1 MTQEKLP
8 HRKELCLQSEHSGE
22 LCYHLSIYKNFLRG
36 MFMKTKEKICRR
48 KSLLWSMLFL
58 LLFGWFLPLLL
69 TNGIMSIMATRKV
82 HTQIDR
88 SVTTSMEKAVEI
100 MELQLAESETA
111 SKNASYLNVIREAY
125 LTYQDGGN
133 RRDFQTTV
141 FTFLEQQY
149 MFHKNCQAV
158 NLVFREYPD
167 DIYYTY
173 NNSTGGTYR
182 DITYFKTYV
191 AKDLLEEMD
200 DLDTRTELRS
210 YDGRLYMIRNLVDS
224 KFHPFAIL
232 AIELNEESLMESLKS
247 VWGYENAV
255 VYLDGTYALSLEGG
269 DSLHYGE
276 EQQNRL
282 AENDSFIE
290 HASGRQNPYV
300 YKRLKLYHSTLDCVV
315 ELDRSAIYAEIKT
328 IRYVYGILAVFALP
342 LVFIIY
348 NFLNKRVNRP
358 VQDLIKVFDV
368 VRAGEY
374 GTQIENMAN
383 SEEFYHMEESFNY
396 MSSQLKQQFDKI
408 YMEEI
413 ALRDAKIMALQSQIN
428 PHFLNN
434 TLEIINWEARL
445 NGNMRVSQ
453 MIEALSTMLEA
464 TMNRKADPYNTV
476 AEEMEYVD
484 AYLYII
490 TQRYGEK
497 FTCRKEI
504 DESLL
509 NYKIPRLIVQ
519 PIAEN
524 AIEHGMSI
532 TREGELVIR
541 LYRKREDLL
550 CIEIENN
557 RPLSEEDQAKIHK
570 LLKEEP
576 NPQKEHR
583 VSLGIRNVDQRLRM
597 MYGPECGLFIS
608 NNKNNHTVST
618 ILVKIDEGRQQ

>member
-1 MTQEKLP
+1 
-8 HRKELCLQSEHSGE
+8 
-22 LCYHLSIYKNFLRG
+22 
-36 MFMKTKEKICRR
+36 
-48 KSLLWSMLFL
+48 
-58 LLFGWFLPLLL
+58 
-69 TNGIMSIMATRKV
+69 
-82 HTQIDR
+82 
-88 SVTTSMEKAVEI
+88 
-100 MELQLAESETA
+100 
-111 SKNASYLNVIREAY
+111 
-125 LTYQDGGN
+125 
-133 RRDFQTTV
+133 
-141 FTFLEQQY
+141 
-149 MFHKNCQAV
+149 
-158 NLVFREYPD
+158 
-167 DIYYTY
+167 
-173 NNSTGGTYR
+173 
-182 DITYFKTYV
+182 
-191 AKDLLEEMD
+191 
-200 DLDTRTELRS
+200 
-210 YDGRLYMIRNLVDS
+210 
-224 KFHPFAIL
+224 
-232 AIELNEESLMESLKS
+232 
-247 VWGYENAV
+247 
-255 VYLDGTYALSLEGG
+255 
-269 DSLHYGE
+269 
-276 EQQNRL
+276 
-282 AENDSFIE
+282 
-290 HASGRQNPYV
+290 
-300 YKRLKLYHSTLDCVV
+300 
-315 ELDRSAIYAEIKT
+315 
-328 IRYVYGILAVFALP
+328 
-342 LVFIIY
+342 
-348 NFLNKRVNRP
+348 
-358 VQDLIKVFDV
+358 
-368 VRAGEY
+368 
-374 GTQIENMAN
+374 
-383 SEEFYHMEESFNY
+383 

-570 LLKEEP
+570 LLKEGP

>member
-1 MTQEKLP
+1 
-8 HRKELCLQSEHSGE
+8 
-22 LCYHLSIYKNFLRG
+22 

-58 LLFGWFLPLLL
+58 LLFGWFLPLLV

-88 SVTTSMEKAVEI
+88 SVTTSMEKAAEI

-167 DIYYTY
+167 DIYYTC

-255 VYLDGTYALSLEGG
+255 VYLDGTYALSMEGG

-570 LLKEEP
+570 LLKEGP

-618 ILVKIDEGRQQ
+618 ILVKIDE

>member
-1 MTQEKLP
+1 
-8 HRKELCLQSEHSGE
+8 
-22 LCYHLSIYKNFLRG
+22 

-255 VYLDGTYALSLEGG
+255 VYLDGTYALSLERG

-408 YMEEI
+408 YVEEI

-570 LLKEEP
+570 LLKEGP

>member
-1 MTQEKLP
+1 
-8 HRKELCLQSEHSGE
+8 
-22 LCYHLSIYKNFLRG
+22 
-36 MFMKTKEKICRR
+36 MKTKEKICRR

-58 LLFGWFLPLLL
+58 LLFGWFLPLLV

-88 SVTTSMEKAVEI
+88 SVTTSMEKAAEI

-200 DLDTRTELRS
+200 DLDTRTELLS

-255 VYLDGTYALSLEGG
+255 VYLDGTYALSMEGG

-570 LLKEEP
+570 LLKEGP

>member
-1 MTQEKLP
+1 
-8 HRKELCLQSEHSGE
+8 
-22 LCYHLSIYKNFLRG
+22 

-182 DITYFKTYV
+182 DITYFQTYV
-191 AKDLLEEMD
+191 AKDLLAAMD

>member
-1 MTQEKLP
+1 
-8 HRKELCLQSEHSGE
+8 
-22 LCYHLSIYKNFLRG
+22 

-158 NLVFREYPD
+158 NMVFREYPD

-348 NFLNKRVNRP
+348 NFLDKRVGRP

-408 YMEEI
+408 YMEDI

>member
-1 MTQEKLP
+1 
-8 HRKELCLQSEHSGE
+8 
-22 LCYHLSIYKNFLRG
+22 
-36 MFMKTKEKICRR
+36 MKTKEKICRR

-88 SVTTSMEKAVEI
+88 SVTSSMEKAAEI

-125 LTYQDGGN
+125 LTYLEGGS

-149 MFHKNCQAV
+149 MFHKNCQSV

-191 AKDLLEEMD
+191 AEDLLEEMD

-232 AIELNEESLMESLKS
+232 AIELNEESLLESLKS
-247 VWGYENAV
+247 VWGYENAA
-255 VYLDGTYALSLEGG
+255 VYLDGTYALSMEGDDG
-269 DSLHYGE
+269 LHYGE
-276 EQQNRL
+276 AQQKQL
-282 AENDSFIE
+282 AENGSFIE

-315 ELDRSAIYAEIKT
+315 ELDRSAIYAEITT

-597 MYGPECGLFIS
+597 MYGPECGLFIT
-608 NNKNNHTVST
+608 NNKSNHTVST

>member
-1 MTQEKLP
+1 
-8 HRKELCLQSEHSGE
+8 
-22 LCYHLSIYKNFLRG
+22 
-36 MFMKTKEKICRR
+36 MKTKEQICRR

-88 SVTTSMEKAVEI
+88 SVTTSMEKAAEI

-182 DITYFKTYV
+182 DIIYFKTYV

-247 VWGYENAV
+247 VWGYENAA
-255 VYLDGTYALSLEGG
+255 VYLDGTYALSMEGDDG
-269 DSLHYGE
+269 LHYGE
-276 EQQNRL
+276 EQQNQL
-282 AENDSFIE
+282 AENGSFIE

-570 LLKEEP
+570 LLSEEP

-618 ILVKIDEGRQQ
+618 ILVKIDERRQQ

>member
-1 MTQEKLP
+1 
-8 HRKELCLQSEHSGE
+8 
-22 LCYHLSIYKNFLRG
+22 
-36 MFMKTKEKICRR
+36 
-48 KSLLWSMLFL
+48 MLFL

-88 SVTTSMEKAVEI
+88 SVTTSMEKAAEI

-125 LTYQDGGN
+125 LTYQNGGN

-232 AIELNEESLMESLKS
+232 AIELNEESLLESLKS
-247 VWGYENAV
+247 VWGYENAA
-255 VYLDGTYALSLEGG
+255 VYLDGTYALSMEGDDG
-269 DSLHYGE
+269 LHYGE
-276 EQQNRL
+276 AQQKQL
-282 AENDSFIE
+282 AENGSFIE

-315 ELDRSAIYAEIKT
+315 ELDRSAIYAEITT

-597 MYGPECGLFIS
+597 MYGPECGLFIT
-608 NNKNNHTVST
+608 NNKSNHTVST

>member
-1 MTQEKLP
+1 
-8 HRKELCLQSEHSGE
+8 
-22 LCYHLSIYKNFLRG
+22 

-618 ILVKIDEGRQQ
+618 ILVKIDEEGRQQ

>member
-1 MTQEKLP
+1 
-8 HRKELCLQSEHSGE
+8 
-22 LCYHLSIYKNFLRG
+22 
-36 MFMKTKEKICRR
+36 MKTKEKICRR

-69 TNGIMSIMATRKV
+69 TNGIMSNMAARKV
-82 HTQIDR
+82 HTQIER
-88 SVTTSMEKAVEI
+88 SVTSSMEKAAEI

-125 LTYQDGGN
+125 LAYIAGGS

-149 MFHKNCQAV
+149 MFNKNCQSV

-182 DITYFKTYV
+182 DIIYFKTYV
-191 AKDLLEEMD
+191 AEDLLEQMD

-247 VWGYENAV
+247 VWGYENAM
-255 VYLDGTYALSLEGG
+255 VYLDGTYVLSLEGG

-276 EQQNRL
+276 EQQNQL
-282 AENDSFIE
+282 AENGNFIE

-315 ELDRSAIYAEIKT
+315 ELDRSAIYAEITT
-328 IRYVYGILAVFALP
+328 IRYVYGILAVFAVP

-348 NFLNKRVNRP
+348 NFLNKWVNRP

-453 MIEALSTMLEA
+453 MIDALSTMLEA

-570 LLKEEP
+570 LLNEEP

-597 MYGPECGLFIS
+597 MYGPECGLFIT
-608 NNKNNHTVST
+608 NNKNNHTVSI

>member
-1 MTQEKLP
+1 
-8 HRKELCLQSEHSGE
+8 
-22 LCYHLSIYKNFLRG
+22 
-36 MFMKTKEKICRR
+36 MKTKEKICRR

-58 LLFGWFLPLLL
+58 LLFGWFLPLLV

-88 SVTTSMEKAVEI
+88 SVTTSMEKAAEI

-191 AKDLLEEMD
+191 AKNLLEEMD

-255 VYLDGTYALSLEGG
+255 VYLDGTYALSMEGG

-570 LLKEEP
+570 LLKEGP

>member
-1 MTQEKLP
+1 
-8 HRKELCLQSEHSGE
+8 
-22 LCYHLSIYKNFLRG
+22 
-36 MFMKTKEKICRR
+36 MKTKEKICRR

-88 SVTTSMEKAVEI
+88 SVTSSMEKAAEI

-125 LTYQDGGN
+125 LTYLEGGS

-149 MFHKNCQAV
+149 MFHKNCQSV

-191 AKDLLEEMD
+191 AEDLLEEMD

-232 AIELNEESLMESLKS
+232 AIELNEESLLESLKS
-247 VWGYENAV
+247 VWGYENAA
-255 VYLDGTYALSLEGG
+255 VYLDGTYALSMEGDDG
-269 DSLHYGE
+269 LHYGE
-276 EQQNRL
+276 AQQKQL
-282 AENDSFIE
+282 AENGSFIE

-315 ELDRSAIYAEIKT
+315 ELDRSAIYAEITT
-328 IRYVYGILAVFALP
+328 IRYVYGILAAFALP

-597 MYGPECGLFIS
+597 MYGPECGLFIT
-608 NNKNNHTVST
+608 NNKSNHTVST

>member
-1 MTQEKLP
+1 
-8 HRKELCLQSEHSGE
+8 
-22 LCYHLSIYKNFLRG
+22 
-36 MFMKTKEKICRR
+36 
-48 KSLLWSMLFL
+48 MLFL
-58 LLFGWFLPLLL
+58 LLFGWFLPLLV

-88 SVTTSMEKAVEI
+88 SVTTSMEKAAEI

-191 AKDLLEEMD
+191 AEDLLEEMD

-232 AIELNEESLMESLKS
+232 AIELNEESLLESLKS

-255 VYLDGTYALSLEGG
+255 VYLDGTYALSMEGG
-269 DSLHYGE
+269 DGLHYGE
-276 EQQNRL
+276 EQQNQL
-282 AENDSFIE
+282 AENGSFIE

-315 ELDRSAIYAEIKT
+315 ELDRSAIYAEITT
-328 IRYVYGILAVFALP
+328 IRYVYGILAVFAVP

-413 ALRDAKIMALQSQIN
+413 ALRDARIMALQSQIN

-557 RPLSEEDQAKIHK
+557 RALSEEDQAKIHK

-618 ILVKIDEGRQQ
+618 ILVKIDERRQQ

>member
-1 MTQEKLP
+1 MDYHNLVKEMVTQWRTVLSSFYIQIFSEGDVHEDK
-8 HRKELCLQSEHSGE
+8 RKNMQTEILAME
-22 LCYHLSIYKNFLRG
+22 YA
-36 MFMKTKEKICRR
+36 
-48 KSLLWSMLFL
+48 FL

-69 TNGIMSIMATRKV
+69 TNGIMSNMAARKV
-82 HTQIDR
+82 HTQIER
-88 SVTTSMEKAVEI
+88 SVTSSMEKAAEI

-125 LTYQDGGN
+125 LAYIAGGS

-149 MFHKNCQAV
+149 MFNKNCQSV

-182 DITYFKTYV
+182 DIIYFKTYV
-191 AKDLLEEMD
+191 AEDLLEQMD

-247 VWGYENAV
+247 VWGYENAM
-255 VYLDGTYALSLEGG
+255 VYLDGTYVLSLEGG

-276 EQQNRL
+276 EQQNQL
-282 AENDSFIE
+282 AENGNFIE

-315 ELDRSAIYAEIKT
+315 ELDRSAIYAEITT
-328 IRYVYGILAVFALP
+328 IRYVYGILAVFAVP

-348 NFLNKRVNRP
+348 NFLNKWVNRP

-570 LLKEEP
+570 LLNEEP

-597 MYGPECGLFIS
+597 MYGPECGLFIT
-608 NNKNNHTVST
+608 NNK
-618 ILVKIDEGRQQ
+618 IIIRLV

>member
-1 MTQEKLP
+1 
-8 HRKELCLQSEHSGE
+8 
-22 LCYHLSIYKNFLRG
+22 
-36 MFMKTKEKICRR
+36 MKTKEKICRR

-58 LLFGWFLPLLL
+58 LLFGWFLPLLV

-88 SVTTSMEKAVEI
+88 SVTTSMEKAAEI

-125 LTYQDGGN
+125 LTYQNGGN

-255 VYLDGTYALSLEGG
+255 VYLDGTYALSMEGG

-570 LLKEEP
+570 LLKEGP

>member
-1 MTQEKLP
+1 
-8 HRKELCLQSEHSGE
+8 
-22 LCYHLSIYKNFLRG
+22 
-36 MFMKTKEKICRR
+36 MKTKEKICRR

-182 DITYFKTYV
+182 DITYFRTYV
-191 AKDLLEEMD
+191 AKDLLEEM
-200 DLDTRTELRS
+200 DTRTELRS

-570 LLKEEP
+570 LLKEGP

-597 MYGPECGLFIS
+597 MYGPECGLFIT

>member
-1 MTQEKLP
+1 
-8 HRKELCLQSEHSGE
+8 
-22 LCYHLSIYKNFLRG
+22 

-88 SVTTSMEKAVEI
+88 SVTSSMEKAAEI

-125 LTYQDGGN
+125 LTYLAGGS

-149 MFHKNCQAV
+149 MFNKNCQSV

-191 AKDLLEEMD
+191 AEDLLEEMN

-315 ELDRSAIYAEIKT
+315 ELDQSAIYAEIKT

-368 VRAGEY
+368 VRAREY

>member
-1 MTQEKLP
+1 
-8 HRKELCLQSEHSGE
+8 
-22 LCYHLSIYKNFLRG
+22 

-58 LLFGWFLPLLL
+58 LLFGWFLPLLV

-255 VYLDGTYALSLEGG
+255 VYLDGTYALSMEGG

-570 LLKEEP
+570 LLKEGP

>member
-1 MTQEKLP
+1 
-8 HRKELCLQSEHSGE
+8 
-22 LCYHLSIYKNFLRG
+22 

-125 LTYQDGGN
+125 LTYQNGGN

-269 DSLHYGE
+269 DSVRYGE

-570 LLKEEP
+570 LLKEGP

>member
-1 MTQEKLP
+1 
-8 HRKELCLQSEHSGE
+8 
-22 LCYHLSIYKNFLRG
+22 
-36 MFMKTKEKICRR
+36 MKTKEQICRR

-88 SVTTSMEKAVEI
+88 SVTTSMEKAAEI

-232 AIELNEESLMESLKS
+232 AIELNEESLLESLKS
-247 VWGYENAV
+247 VWGYENAA
-255 VYLDGTYALSLEGG
+255 VYLDGTYALSLEGDDG
-269 DSLHYGE
+269 LHYGE
-276 EQQNRL
+276 EQQDQL
-282 AENDSFIE
+282 AENGSFIE

-570 LLKEEP
+570 LLSEEP

-618 ILVKIDEGRQQ
+618 ILVKIDERRQQ

>member
-1 MTQEKLP
+1 
-8 HRKELCLQSEHSGE
+8 
-22 LCYHLSIYKNFLRG
+22 

-88 SVTTSMEKAVEI
+88 SVTSSMEKAAEI

-125 LTYQDGGN
+125 LTYLAGGS

-149 MFHKNCQAV
+149 MFNKNCQSV

-191 AKDLLEEMD
+191 AEDLLEEMN

-315 ELDRSAIYAEIKT
+315 ELDQSAIYAEIKT

-570 LLKEEP
+570 LLKEGP

>member
-1 MTQEKLP
+1 
-8 HRKELCLQSEHSGE
+8 
-22 LCYHLSIYKNFLRG
+22 

-58 LLFGWFLPLLL
+58 LLFGWFLPLLV

-88 SVTTSMEKAVEI
+88 SVTTSMEKAAEI

-255 VYLDGTYALSLEGG
+255 VYLDGTYALSMEGG

-557 RPLSEEDQAKIHK
+557 RALSEEDQAKIHK
-570 LLKEEP
+570 LLNEEP

-608 NNKNNHTVST
+608 NNKNNHTVSI

>member
-1 MTQEKLP
+1 
-8 HRKELCLQSEHSGE
+8 
-22 LCYHLSIYKNFLRG
+22 
-36 MFMKTKEKICRR
+36 MFMKTKEKICKR

-69 TNGIMSIMATRKV
+69 TNGIMSNMAARKV
-82 HTQIDR
+82 HTQIER
-88 SVTTSMEKAVEI
+88 SVTSSMEKAAEI

-125 LTYQDGGN
+125 LAYIAGGS

-149 MFHKNCQAV
+149 MFNKNCQSV

-182 DITYFKTYV
+182 DIIYFKTYV
-191 AKDLLEEMD
+191 AEDLLEQMD

-247 VWGYENAV
+247 VWGYENAM
-255 VYLDGTYALSLEGG
+255 VYLDGTYVLSLEGG

-276 EQQNRL
+276 EQQNQL
-282 AENDSFIE
+282 AENGNFIE

-315 ELDRSAIYAEIKT
+315 ELDRSAIYAEITT
-328 IRYVYGILAVFALP
+328 IRYVYGILAVFAVP

-348 NFLNKRVNRP
+348 NFLNKWVNRP

-570 LLKEEP
+570 LLNEEP

-597 MYGPECGLFIS
+597 MYGPECGLFIT
-608 NNKNNHTVST
+608 NNKNNHTVS
-618 ILVKIDEGRQQ
+618 IIWVKIDEGRQQ

>member
-1 MTQEKLP
+1 
-8 HRKELCLQSEHSGE
+8 
-22 LCYHLSIYKNFLRG
+22 

-88 SVTTSMEKAVEI
+88 SVTSSMEKAAEI

-125 LTYQDGGN
+125 LTYLAGGS

-191 AKDLLEEMD
+191 AEDLLEEMD

>member
-1 MTQEKLP
+1 
-8 HRKELCLQSEHSGE
+8 
-22 LCYHLSIYKNFLRG
+22 
-36 MFMKTKEKICRR
+36 MKTKEKICRR

-88 SVTTSMEKAVEI
+88 SVTTSMEKAAEI

-125 LTYQDGGN
+125 LTYQNGGN

-383 SEEFYHMEESFNY
+383 SEEFYHIEESFNY

-524 AIEHGMSI
+524 AIENGMSI

-570 LLKEEP
+570 LLKEGP

>member
-1 MTQEKLP
+1 MVTQWRTVLSSFYIQIFSEGDVHEDK
-8 HRKELCLQSEHSGE
+8 RKNMQTEILAME
-22 LCYHLSIYKNFLRG
+22 YA
-36 MFMKTKEKICRR
+36 
-48 KSLLWSMLFL
+48 FL

-69 TNGIMSIMATRKV
+69 TNGIMSNMAARKV
-82 HTQIDR
+82 HTQIER
-88 SVTTSMEKAVEI
+88 SVTSSMEKAAEI

-125 LTYQDGGN
+125 LAYIAGGS

-149 MFHKNCQAV
+149 MFNKNCQSV

-182 DITYFKTYV
+182 DIIYFKTYV
-191 AKDLLEEMD
+191 AEDLLEQMD

-247 VWGYENAV
+247 VWGYENAM
-255 VYLDGTYALSLEGG
+255 VYLDGTYVLSLEGG

-276 EQQNRL
+276 EQQNQL
-282 AENDSFIE
+282 AENGNFIE

-315 ELDRSAIYAEIKT
+315 ELDRSAIYAEITT
-328 IRYVYGILAVFALP
+328 IRYVYGILAVFAVP

-348 NFLNKRVNRP
+348 NFLNKWVNRP

-570 LLKEEP
+570 LLNEEP

-597 MYGPECGLFIS
+597 MYGPECGLFIT
-608 NNKNNHTVST
+608 NNKNNHTVSI

>member
-1 MTQEKLP
+1 
-8 HRKELCLQSEHSGE
+8 
-22 LCYHLSIYKNFLRG
+22 

-88 SVTTSMEKAVEI
+88 SVTTSMEKAAEI

-125 LTYQDGGN
+125 LTYQNGGN

-255 VYLDGTYALSLEGG
+255 VYLDGTYALSMEGG

-570 LLKEEP
+570 LLKEGP

>member
-1 MTQEKLP
+1 ML
-8 HRKELCLQSEHSGE
+8 
-22 LCYHLSIYKNFLRG
+22 
-36 MFMKTKEKICRR
+36 MKKKEKICRR

-88 SVTTSMEKAVEI
+88 SVTSSMEKAAEI

-125 LTYQDGGN
+125 LTYLAGGS

-149 MFHKNCQAV
+149 MFNKNCQSV

-191 AKDLLEEMD
+191 AEDLLEEMD

-315 ELDRSAIYAEIKT
+315 ELDQSAIYAEIKT

-524 AIEHGMSI
+524 AIEHGMNI

>member
-1 MTQEKLP
+1 
-8 HRKELCLQSEHSGE
+8 
-22 LCYHLSIYKNFLRG
+22 

-88 SVTTSMEKAVEI
+88 SVTTSMEKAAEI

-255 VYLDGTYALSLEGG
+255 VYLDGTYALSMEGG

-282 AENDSFIE
+282 AENGSFIE

-557 RPLSEEDQAKIHK
+557 RALSEEDQAKIHK

-597 MYGPECGLFIS
+597 MYGPECGLFIT

-618 ILVKIDEGRQQ
+618 ILVKIDERRQQ

>member
-1 MTQEKLP
+1 
-8 HRKELCLQSEHSGE
+8 
-22 LCYHLSIYKNFLRG
+22 

-58 LLFGWFLPLLL
+58 LLFGWFLPLLV

-88 SVTTSMEKAVEI
+88 SVTTSMEKAAEI

-173 NNSTGGTYR
+173 NNSTGETYR

-255 VYLDGTYALSLEGG
+255 VYLDGTYALSMEGG

-570 LLKEEP
+570 LLKEGP

>member
-1 MTQEKLP
+1 
-8 HRKELCLQSEHSGE
+8 
-22 LCYHLSIYKNFLRG
+22 
-36 MFMKTKEKICRR
+36 
-48 KSLLWSMLFL
+48 MLFL

-88 SVTTSMEKAVEI
+88 SVTTSMEKAAEI

-125 LTYQDGGN
+125 LTYQNGGN

-374 GTQIENMAN
+374 GTQIENMA
-383 SEEFYHMEESFNY
+383 
-396 MSSQLKQQFDKI
+396 
-408 YMEEI
+408 
-413 ALRDAKIMALQSQIN
+413 LRDAKIMALQSQIN

>member
-1 MTQEKLP
+1 
-8 HRKELCLQSEHSGE
+8 
-22 LCYHLSIYKNFLRG
+22 
-36 MFMKTKEKICRR
+36 MKTKEKICRR

-69 TNGIMSIMATRKV
+69 TNGIMSNMAARKV
-82 HTQIDR
+82 HTQIER
-88 SVTTSMEKAVEI
+88 SVTSSMEKAAEI

-125 LTYQDGGN
+125 LAYIAGGS

-149 MFHKNCQAV
+149 MFNKNCQSV

-182 DITYFKTYV
+182 DIIYFKTYV
-191 AKDLLEEMD
+191 AEDLLEQMD
-200 DLDTRTELRS
+200 DLDTWTELRS

-247 VWGYENAV
+247 VWGYENAM

-276 EQQNRL
+276 EQQNQL
-282 AENDSFIE
+282 AENGSFIE
-290 HASGRQNPYV
+290 YASGRQNPYV

-315 ELDRSAIYAEIKT
+315 ELDRSAIYAEITT
-328 IRYVYGILAVFALP
+328 IRYVYGILAVFAVP

-348 NFLNKRVNRP
+348 NFLNKWVNRP

-557 RPLSEEDQAKIHK
+557 RALSEEDQAKIHK
-570 LLKEEP
+570 LLNEEP

-597 MYGPECGLFIS
+597 MYGPECGLFIT

-618 ILVKIDEGRQQ
+618 ILVKIDEERQQ

>member
-1 MTQEKLP
+1 
-8 HRKELCLQSEHSGE
+8 
-22 LCYHLSIYKNFLRG
+22 

-58 LLFGWFLPLLL
+58 LLFGWFLPLLV

-88 SVTTSMEKAVEI
+88 SVTTSMEKAAEI

-255 VYLDGTYALSLEGG
+255 VYLDGTYALSMEGG

-570 LLKEEP
+570 LLKEGP

-618 ILVKIDEGRQQ
+618 ILVKIYEGRQQ

>member
-1 MTQEKLP
+1 
-8 HRKELCLQSEHSGE
+8 
-22 LCYHLSIYKNFLRG
+22 
-36 MFMKTKEKICRR
+36 
-48 KSLLWSMLFL
+48 MLFL

-88 SVTTSMEKAVEI
+88 SVTTSMEKAAEI

-255 VYLDGTYALSLEGG
+255 VYLDGTHALSPEGG

-276 EQQNRL
+276 EQQNQL
-282 AENDSFIE
+282 AENGSFIE

-464 TMNRKADPYNTV
+464 TMNRKANPYNTV

-557 RPLSEEDQAKIHK
+557 RALSEEDQAKIHK
-570 LLKEEP
+570 LLNEEP

>member
-1 MTQEKLP
+1 
-8 HRKELCLQSEHSGE
+8 
-22 LCYHLSIYKNFLRG
+22 
-36 MFMKTKEKICRR
+36 MKTKEKICRR

-576 NPQKEHR
+576 NPKKEHR
-583 VSLGIRNVDQRLRM
+583 GSLGIRNGDQRLRM

>member
-1 MTQEKLP
+1 
-8 HRKELCLQSEHSGE
+8 
-22 LCYHLSIYKNFLRG
+22 

-58 LLFGWFLPLLL
+58 LLFGWFLPLLV

-276 EQQNRL
+276 EQQNQL
-282 AENDSFIE
+282 AENGSFIE

>member
-1 MTQEKLP
+1 
-8 HRKELCLQSEHSGE
+8 
-22 LCYHLSIYKNFLRG
+22 

-88 SVTTSMEKAVEI
+88 SVTTSMEKAAEI

-255 VYLDGTYALSLEGG
+255 VYLDGTYALSMEGG

-276 EQQNRL
+276 EQQKRL
-282 AENDSFIE
+282 AENGSFIE

-557 RPLSEEDQAKIHK
+557 RALSEEDQAKIRK

>member
-1 MTQEKLP
+1 
-8 HRKELCLQSEHSGE
+8 
-22 LCYHLSIYKNFLRG
+22 
-36 MFMKTKEKICRR
+36 MKTKEKICRR

-69 TNGIMSIMATRKV
+69 TNGIMSTMATRKV
-82 HTQIDR
+82 HTQINR
-88 SVTTSMEKAVEI
+88 SVTSSMEKAAEI

-125 LTYQDGGN
+125 LAYIAGGS

-149 MFHKNCQAV
+149 MFNKNCQSV

-191 AKDLLEEMD
+191 AEDLLEEMD

-232 AIELNEESLMESLKS
+232 AIELNEESLLESLKS
-247 VWGYENAV
+247 VWGYENAM
-255 VYLDGTYALSLEGG
+255 VYLDGTYVLSLEGG

-276 EQQNRL
+276 EQQNQL
-282 AENDSFIE
+282 AENGSFIE

-315 ELDRSAIYAEIKT
+315 ELDRSAIYAEITT
-328 IRYVYGILAVFALP
+328 IRYVYGILAVFAVP

-348 NFLNKRVNRP
+348 NFLNKWVNRP

-541 LYRKREDLL
+541 LYRKRKDLL

-557 RPLSEEDQAKIHK
+557 RALSEEDQAKIHK
-570 LLKEEP
+570 LLNEEP

-597 MYGPECGLFIS
+597 MYGPECGLFIT